1 MNRDPQNT
9 SDTNATDLRLLWLAI
24 VLLGAVFFFVGHDV
38 QVSRFES
45 FAPWSDSDGSMES
58 GGNMTKGLA
67 LSLIGFFGLYLL
79 LRRDGRPLRW
89 TGWLPAAMVFYVA
102 WSAASIL
109 WSSDPGLS
117 CRKLAVLMFC
127 VFGALGFARQFRLR
141 DIVLIAVVVP
151 AAFLAVGI
159 AAELALGTFRP
170 WSEGYRF
177 SGTIH
182 PNTQGAHLTVLC
194 LASFCLAR
202 FSRRAGILAD
212 GVPLLR
218 RSSAERN
225 PLSQHCLFQAVAHR
239 GEQPLFWTLFAIGL
253 VFLLLTKSRTSCAAL
268 TVSLAALCLISA
280 SGRTRLLTISAAGFL
295 VCSAALFVSLF
306 GLETDETLT
315 EIVMLGRQEE
325 SAKLTGRIPIWK
337 ELLGYVGARPLHG
350 YGYEAFWTEK
360 HIEEVS
366 DDMQWPLREAHNAY
380 LDSTLSVG
388 LIGTATLM
396 LIVSLGLYRAASVF
410 RATAAAGAALTFCL
424 LIFVVLDACL
434 ETGLVSPNF
443 VTLIAGS
450 GIAQLLVGEAAIT
463 SRFHA
468 PRGNGR
474 LTTLCVGVCHAHR
487 RGATNGRGQPGAT
500 NGRGFMKK

>member
-58 GGNMTKGLA
+58 GGNAAKGLA
-67 LSLIGFFGLYLL
+67 LSLIGIFGLYLI

-89 TGWLPAAMVFYVA
+89 TGWLPAAIVFYVA

-170 WSEGYRF
+170 WLAGYRF
-177 SGTIH
+177 SGTVH

-194 LASFCLAR
+194 LASFCLAC
-202 FSRRAGILAD
+202 FSRR
-212 GVPLLR
+212 
-218 RSSAERN
+218 
-225 PLSQHCLFQAVAHR
+225 
-239 GEQPLFWTLFAIGL
+239 GETRLQPLFWTLFAIGL

-268 TVSLAALCLISA
+268 TVSLAALCLISV
-280 SGRTRLLTISAAGFL
+280 SGRTRLLAISAAGFL
-295 VCSAALFVSLF
+295 VFFAALFVSLF
-306 GLETDETLT
+306 GLENDETVSQA
-315 EIVMLGRQEE
+315 VMLGRQEE

-337 ELLGYVGARPLHG
+337 ELLGYVGARPLQG

-366 DDMQWPLREAHNAY
+366 GEMQWPLREAHNAY
-380 LDSTLSVG
+380 LDSALSVG
-388 LIGTATLM
+388 LIGTAALM

-410 RATAAAGAALTFCL
+410 RSTAAAGAALTFCL
-424 LIFVVLDACL
+424 LIFVVLNACL

-443 VTLIAGS
+443 VTLIVGS

-463 SRFHA
+463 SRSHA

-474 LTTLCVGVCHAHR
+474 LATLCVGVRHAHQ
-487 RGATNGRGQPGAT
+487 RGATT
-500 NGRGFMKK
+500 GRGFMKK